1 LNPSHL
7 FLGDYAMILSNNA
20 ALLCAICVSVYW
32 SIVMVKAVLI
42 TPKIGKAP
50 NVIPKEALGL
60 LSRLI
65 MLPLIL
71 CWILYPWYTAFM
83 FTPAYPILAGLG
95 SLMCIAALVLTI
107 YCWHYMGSSWRIG
120 IDPKEKNTLITD
132 GPFARIRHP
141 IYALSMLLML
151 GSWLSV
157 QTLPMFIIFCI
168 HWFIFT
174 LEAYREE
181 QYLCKTH
188 GSVYQ
193 AYMAKTC
200 RFLPL

>member
-1 LNPSHL
+1 M
-7 FLGDYAMILSNNA
+7 YLSNDA

-60 LSRLI
+60 FSRLI

-71 CWILYPWYTAFM
+71 FWIIYPWYAAWM
-83 FTPAYPILAGLG
+83 FPSTYPIIAGLG
-95 SLMCIAALVLTI
+95 GLGCVIALALTI

-120 IDPKEKNTLITD
+120 IDPKEKNILITD
-132 GPFARIRHP
+132 GPFSKIRHP

-151 GSWLSV
+151 SSWLAV
-157 QTLPMFIIFCI
+157 QTHAMFIIFCI
-168 HWFIFT
+168 HWALFT

-181 QYLCKTH
+181 QYLCETH
-188 GSVYQ
+188 GAAYQ

-200 RFLPL
+200 RFFPL